1 MTRST
6 FGQREAKRLA
16 HTQATALKAH
26 AEYVQGGAPR
36 HKHDKRRDGSLIDR
50 MLAWLSYFTLVF
62 AAVITLTPDSAAAAA
77 LTIHSIVATALPG

>member
-16 HTQATALKAH
+16 HTQATALKEH
-26 AEYVQGGAPR
+26 AEYTRGGASRDKPG
-36 HKHDKRRDGSLIDR
+36 KRRDGSLIDR

-62 AAVITLTPDSAAAAA
+62 AAMVTLTPDSAAAAV
-77 LTIHSIVATALPG
+77 LTVHTIVTTALPG